1 MAASQ
6 SLVSHGWYPLASEE
20 EQSQNGSE
28 ANVNK
33 HVFIE
38 QNYVQYPICSAL
50 DCADT
55 EHGGN
60 SRKEQLTE
68 RWAAKKHRKSR

>member
-1 MAASQ
+1 MLGGKAKKKQTNGNMSSTWGQ
-6 SLVSHGWYPLASEE
+6 NGSISVLLVTVYTLWHRKRS
-20 EQSQNGSE
+20 SQNGSE

-55 EHGGN
+55 
-60 SRKEQLTE
+60 
-68 RWAAKKHRKSR
+68 